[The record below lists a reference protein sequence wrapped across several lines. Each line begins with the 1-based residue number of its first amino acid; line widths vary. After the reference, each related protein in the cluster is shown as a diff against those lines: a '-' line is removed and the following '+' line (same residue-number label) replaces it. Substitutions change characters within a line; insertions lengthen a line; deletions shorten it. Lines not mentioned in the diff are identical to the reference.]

1 MVCKKCGCDTL
12 IEDGDWFECPKCGAK
27 YFNTEIDSK
36 ISATEKIEQ
45 IENSKAPENNS
56 FPEETPK
63 EEEKK
68 EGKKPSKLKETIDF
82 ILPIVIAVIVALL
95 LKTFVFANAVV
106 PTGSMT
112 STINAGD
119 RIIASRIAY
128 ISDSPERYDI
138 IMFGYPDDETV
149 PFVKRLIGMPGD
161 TVSVTNGIA
170 YITDKNGNVY
180 QTDQSFI
187 KYETPI
193 GEFGPYYVPEKG
205 ETITVKGD
213 YCYAE
218 NGMQVGGT
226 NFTDKYCEKNAD
238 GTYAVADNLYFCMG
252 DNRNDSLDS
261 RYWTNKYV
269 SENKIIGKVMF
280 KYYPK
285 FEKLS

>member
-12 IEDGDWFECPKCGAK
+12 MGDGDWLECPECGAK
-27 YFNTEIDSK
+27 YFNTEIDTE

-45 IENSKAPENNS
+45 IENNAAPENS
-56 FPEETPK
+56 SSSEKKT

-68 EGKKPSKLKETIDF
+68 EEKKPSKLKETIDF

-138 IMFGYPDDETV
+138 IMFSYPDDETT
-149 PFVKRLIGMPGD
+149 PFVKRVIGMPGD

-187 KYETPI
+187 KYETPV

-205 ETITVKGD
+205 ETITTED
-213 YCYAE
+213 AYCYAE
-218 NGMQVGGT
+218 NGMRVGGT
-226 NFTDKYCEKNAD
+226 AFLYKYCEKQSD
-238 GTYAVADNLYFCMG
+238 GTYVVADNLYFCMG

-269 SENKIIGKVMF
+269 AESKIIGKVMF
-280 KYYPK
+280 RYYPG
-285 FEKLS
+285 FENLN